1 MYLPRIL
8 TFSDTHQ
15 LTAARTGSD
24 QGYPEK
30 CAEERLVTTIMAPWN
45 VTLYVRLSCFFCEH
59 LVLMS

>member
-8 TFSDTHQ
+8 TFSDAHQ
-15 LTAARTGSD
+15 LIAAPTGSD

-30 CAEERLVTTIMAPWN
+30 RAEEILVTAIMAPWN
-45 VTLYVRLSCFFCEH
+45 VTLYVRLSYFFCEH

>member
-8 TFSDTHQ
+8 TFSDSHQ
-15 LTAARTGSD
+15 LIAAPTGSD

-45 VTLYVRLSCFFCEH
+45 VTLYVRISYFFFEH
-59 LVLMS
+59 FVLMS